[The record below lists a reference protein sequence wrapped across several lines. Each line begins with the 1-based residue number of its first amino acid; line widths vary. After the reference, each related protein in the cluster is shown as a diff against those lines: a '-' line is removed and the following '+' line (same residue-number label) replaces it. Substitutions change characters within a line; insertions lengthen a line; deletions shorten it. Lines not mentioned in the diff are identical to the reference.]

1 MYISG
6 CGIVAEAVELIEL
19 LKQGTRTRKTRCEA
33 AVTLGNMSRD
43 MNGDLSMVFDVLTK
57 VVWRDDSRAVRN
69 AAAISLCK
77 LGDDGFN
84 ILLKMSIDDSIKI
97 RLMAESLSKLGD
109 TYYPVFNEMKEQD
122 RWVRKSIVEAFG
134 NFNEAAAV
142 TALIELLES
151 EAAVSRHKPCEDWD
165 SWYNLH
171 WAYVSEHLGRI
182 ANANIDELLKALKKG
197 CRITRV
203 CVADALGEVGEKHVE
218 TKYTENLRETRTVHR
233 ENIDKR
239 AVSAL
244 IEALDDPYY
253 LVSGNA
259 AKSLGRIGDVSA
271 VPALIVFME
280 SIGEDAARA
289 LGMIGDPTA
298 IPALIEV
305 LPLKGAA
312 YALGKIGD
320 RSAIP
325 ALKDTLVQEI
335 EASIEA
341 SDRGGSYYP
350 NWESARALCE
360 FGNGGLDAIID
371 VVKPHIADS
380 EHFGDLVSIVKGDY
394 TAINSSDKYNENSLA
409 LELCDLYAELQN
421 EYAIVPLLIY
431 LVKCASENI
440 GVVAAQMMYL
450 LENQMLYRFFDL
462 LRDDDV
468 MVRRV
473 VASLGSVEPVYLSE
487 MFNSYF
493 ELDLY
498 IDEIDTLV
506 SALKDNDPGVR
517 QSIAEMFS
525 KIIVRGSFDVNY
537 AIDSLIYL
545 IDDPEPHVRE
555 AAAEALYRFGSNACE
570 RLSDHERM
578 TIIGTLLDAS
588 EDESIRCAIDCVDNY
603 LWGGIDIANQ
613 SNLFYSGGKTGEGKE

>member
-1 MYISG
+1 M
-6 CGIVAEAVELIEL
+6 AEVVELIEL
-19 LKQGTRTRKTRCEA
+19 LKQGTRTRKTRCDA
-33 AVTLGNMSRD
+33 ATILGEMGRD

-77 LGDDGFN
+77 LGDNGFN

-97 RLMAESLSKLGD
+97 RLMAESLSKLGEM
-109 TYYPVFNEMKEQD
+109 YYPVFNEIKEQD

-134 NFNEAAAV
+134 NFKEKAAV

-151 EAAVSRHKPCEDWD
+151 EAAVSRHKPHEDWD

-171 WAYVSEHLGRI
+171 WAYVSEHLGGI
-182 ANANIDELLKALKKG
+182 ADANIDVLLDALKNG

-218 TKYTENLRETRTVHR
+218 TKYAENLRETRTIHR
-233 ENIDKR
+233 ENVDER
-239 AVSAL
+239 VVPAL
-244 IEALDDPYY
+244 IEALGDPYY
-253 LVSGNA
+253 LTSMNA
-259 AKSLGRIGDVSA
+259 ARSLGRIGDRSA
-271 VPALIVFME
+271 VPALIMFLE
-280 SIGEDAARA
+280 AIGEDAARA
-289 LGMIGDPTA
+289 LGKIGDTSA

-320 RSAIP
+320 RSVIL
-325 ALKDTLVQEI
+325 ALKDALVQEI

-341 SDRGGSYYP
+341 SDRGGSHHP
-350 NWESARALCE
+350 NWEPARALCE
-360 FGNGGLDAIID
+360 FGNDGLDAIID
-371 VVKPHIADS
+371 AARAYIADS

-394 TAINSSDKYNENSLA
+394 TAINSSDKYNEDSLA

-431 LVKCASENI
+431 LMKHASENV

-450 LENQMLYRFFDL
+450 LENQAIHRFFDL

-468 MVRRV
+468 RVRRV
-473 VASLGSVEPVYLSE
+473 VASLGSVKPAYLSE
-487 MFNSYF
+487 LFNSYF

-506 SALKDNDPGVR
+506 GALKDNDPGVR

-525 KIIVRGSFDVNY
+525 KIIVRGSFDINY
-537 AIDSLIYL
+537 AIDNLIYL

-555 AAAEALYRFGSNACE
+555 AAAEALYRFGSNVCE
-570 RLSDHERM
+570 GLTDHERM
-578 TIIGTLLDAS
+578 AIIGTLLDAS

-613 SNLFYSGGKTGEGKE
+613 SNLFYSGGKTDKGKE